1 MGKLTCCVVGLPMF
15 LFGIGNNV
23 TVHFSVH
30 DDGGNAVTN
39 AEIKARTRRDRLEF
53 WTHASTPMRETIVQT
68 DTLGGATACFPCY
81 SGDFDCLVSAPGF
94 YSEVFR
100 DIHFRIRGDSVGYAR
115 LLEHEKDV
123 SLTLRRKRNPV
134 PMYVSPPLF
143 DFYPPSNSGS
153 FGFDLKKLDWVSPY
167 GTGEVTDFE
176 LVCSYSKSNNYV
188 RSSGCI
194 VFNTPL
200 SGAYK
205 LKKTHSKE
213 FQSVYTAD
221 TNGIYQQRFEYVI
234 DAPPIGRFVRN
245 DILRK
250 DEYLVLRT
258 RTKVDA
264 HGHLV
269 SAHYAKIYGAFFVGP
284 MMCFEY
290 SFFNPTPNDPNL
302 EYNGENLAPRRR

>member
-1 MGKLTCCVVGLPMF
+1 M
-15 LFGIGNNV
+15 
-23 TVHFSVH
+23 
-30 DDGGNAVTN
+30 
-39 AEIKARTRRDRLEF
+39 
-53 WTHASTPMRETIVQT
+53 
-68 DTLGGATACFPCY
+68 
-81 SGDFDCLVSAPGF
+81 
-94 YSEVFR
+94 FR

-134 PMYVSPPLF
+134 PMYVSPPLV

-213 FQSVYTAD
+213 FQSVL
-221 TNGIYQQRFEYVI
+221 
-234 DAPPIGRFVRN
+234 PIRLIQTVFIN
-245 DILRK
+245 N
-250 DEYLVLRT
+250 VL
-258 RTKVDA
+258 
-264 HGHLV
+264 
-269 SAHYAKIYGAFFVGP
+269 S
-284 MMCFEY
+284 M
-290 SFFNPTPNDPNL
+290 
-302 EYNGENLAPRRR
+302 